1 MPKAFTRNSVLKSTK
16 GPINY
21 VRVRYLYENL
31 RRNIAS
37 IKRTAVLE
45 IKITVGPVPK
55 GTNQA
60 NKCIETNDKKLNS
73 ESNFIQSEAVI
84 T

>member
-1 MPKAFTRNSVLKSTK
+1 LPKTFTRNSVLKSTK

-60 NKCIETNDKKLNS
+60 NKRIETHDKKLNIK
-73 ESNFIQSEAVI
+73 SNFIQSEAVV